1 MRSVNLLKLALDAE
15 ILRLRVMLAR
25 QSRRAAFGAVALIFA
40 LAVLTLAEVAGW
52 QALRLWVTA
61 IIATLILLGI
71 NLVIAAIFGLL
82 AVRSSPSH
90 AEQEARRVRQ
100 HALDAARGSFLLTAA
115 VPTTIRLLGF
125 GRRRS
130 WFPFGTR

>member
-1 MRSVNLLKLALDAE
+1 
-15 ILRLRVMLAR
+15 MLAR
-25 QSRRAAFGAVALIFA
+25 QSRRAAFGVVALIFA

-61 IIATLILLGI
+61 IIATLILLGT

-82 AVRSSPSH
+82 AMRSSPSH
-90 AEQEARRVRQ
+90 VEQEALRVRQ
-100 HALDAARGSFLLTAA
+100 QALDAARGSFLLTTA
-115 VPTTIRLLGF
+115 VPATTRLLCF

-130 WFPFGTR
+130 WFPFGRR

>member
-82 AVRSSPSH
+82 AVR
-90 AEQEARRVRQ
+90 
-100 HALDAARGSFLLTAA
+100 
-115 VPTTIRLLGF
+115 
-125 GRRRS
+125 
-130 WFPFGTR
+130 